1 MIVTILQLALLTG
14 MLCNGLKIITGQRML
29 FQFVRDYLDKL
40 FTKEANGELKVS
52 KVYYPIL
59 FCIKCMP
66 SVYGTILSLVFLP
79 FSINLLWQ
87 IPIICIPASFISTAL
102 SQLYDE

>member
-1 MIVTILQLALLTG
+1 MIATILQLALLTG
-14 MLCNGLKIITGQRML
+14 MFCNGLKIITGQRML
-29 FQFVRDYLDKL
+29 FQFVRDYLDRL
-40 FTKEANGELKVS
+40 FTKEENCQLIVS

-66 SVYGTILSLVFLP
+66 SVYGTILSLAFLP
-79 FSINLLWQ
+79 FSLNLLWQ
-87 IPIICIPASFISTAL
+87 IPITCISASFISTAL